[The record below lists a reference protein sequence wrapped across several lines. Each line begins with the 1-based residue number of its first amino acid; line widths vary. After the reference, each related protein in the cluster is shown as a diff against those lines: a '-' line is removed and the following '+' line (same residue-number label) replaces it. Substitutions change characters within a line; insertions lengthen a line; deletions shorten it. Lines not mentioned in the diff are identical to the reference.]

1 MKGLVFAFLALSLA
15 VSAQDARPI
24 VAVLPFEAAGAD
36 PDETRTIEGLVQSY
50 VSELQGFRLISTAD
64 RDRVL
69 QEQEISAALSDS
81 AKIGNLL
88 SAHFL
93 LAGSVGTI
101 GEDRVLTIEVIKV
114 SSGEKK
120 SASSVH
126 RSMSELALAT
136 RGLVQKIFAVEE
148 ARPSEDLSAEEIRT
162 EDLVGSWRGDKGIE
176 LVKVFKGGKAIAVF
190 SSGAQMELSYRIEGG
205 TVRFTQTSANSIRYY
220 SPVPYPVAKELVA
233 AAQPMEWIF
242 RLNADATILRGV
254 KVSTGVRYERDRVL
268 EILRDASRD
277 AEWARASR

>member
-69 QEQEISAALSDS
+69 HEQEISAALSDS

>member
-1 MKGLVFAFLALSLA
+1 MKGLIVVFLVLSLTA
-15 VSAQDARPI
+15 TAQDARPV
-24 VAVLPFEAAGAD
+24 VAVLPFEAAGTD
-36 PDETRTIEGLVQSY
+36 PEETKTIEGLVQSY
-50 VSELQGFRLISTAD
+50 VSELQDFRLISTAD

-69 QEQEISAALSDS
+69 REQEISAALSDS
-81 AKIGNLL
+81 AKIGSLL

-93 LAGSVGTI
+93 LAGSVGAL
-101 GEDRVLTIEVIKV
+101 GDDRVLTIEVIKV
-114 SSGEKK
+114 ATGEKR

-136 RGLVQKIFAVEE
+136 RGLVQRIFAVEE
-148 ARPSEDLSAEEIRT
+148 ESPSEDQSAEEIRA
-162 EDLVGSWRGDKGIE
+162 DDIVGSWRGDKGIE

-190 SSGAQMELSYRIEGG
+190 SSGAQMELAYRIEGG

-220 SPVPYPVAKELVA
+220 SPVPYPVAKELVE

-242 RLNADATILRGV
+242 RLHADATVLRGV

-277 AEWARASR
+277 AEWTKPSR